1 MRIATWNLDRCHPGM
16 TARSGNLSAIMAGLD
31 ADLWVLTETYR
42 NCTPADRPLEI
53 RSSPN
58 GPGGERE

>member
-31 ADLWVLTETYR
+31 VDVWVLTET
-42 NCTPADRPLEI
+42 
-53 RSSPN
+53 
-58 GPGGERE
+58 